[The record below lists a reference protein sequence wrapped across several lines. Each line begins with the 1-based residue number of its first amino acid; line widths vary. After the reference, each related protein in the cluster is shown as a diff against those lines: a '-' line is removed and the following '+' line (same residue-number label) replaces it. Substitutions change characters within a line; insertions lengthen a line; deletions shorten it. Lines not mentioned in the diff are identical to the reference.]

1 MGKHVKSRQGIQS
14 VKRLFLWQLG
24 ITVLASA
31 LSVLLISLV
40 AGWSALLGGLV
51 SIAPNAVFAWKLF
64 QYQGAK
70 SARQI
75 VNGFYKG
82 EAFKI
87 SLSAVMFALVFIFFT
102 VKPAVFFAVFI
113 IVQMVFWFAPLIVD
127 NKLE

>member
-1 MGKHVKSRQGIQS
+1 MGKHVKSRQGIPG
-14 VKRLFLWQLG
+14 VKRLFLWQIG

-31 LSVLLISLV
+31 LSVLLISPV

-51 SIAPNAVFAWKLF
+51 SIVPNAVLAWKLF
-64 QYQGAK
+64 QYQGAR

-82 EAFKI
+82 EALKI

-102 VKPAVFFAVFI
+102 VKPAVFFTAFI

-127 NKLE
+127 NKLK